1 MRRVAF
7 FLGILAFCAFSQSAH
22 AATLSVNPDSG
33 TYSVGDT
40 IIARI
45 IVSSDTSINAVS
57 GALSVSSALSI
68 DSISKTNSVLNFW
81 VSEPS
86 ASGSTAQFEG
96 VSLSGFSGSSGR
108 VVTVTLRARKAGTAS
123 VSLQSGQVLANDG
136 QGTDV
141 TGPLLGATYT
151 IVEKAAVPVK
161 EKPAPVV
168 TPAETEP
175 VVETPAVTPSSVQP
189 PVIHLGI
196 KEGSSAIIGSSAYP
210 KSTAVLSFVAVSG
223 SKVFISGSADANG
236 AFEFTVPAVLKNGPY
251 AVTASMVLSDG
262 TQTESSEPLTV
273 EVGGMFGFLN
283 WELSTYV
290 ALGVIIALILLL
302 GYFLKQ
308 GYLTKPAGSSAEVR
322 REVHEA
328 EDVLHRSFN
337 VLRQDLSEHGKK
349 ASERSPNQEKTD
361 TASIKKDLD
370 DAEEVI
376 AKELKDIDSGTAGKT
391 K

>member
-1 MRRVAF
+1 MRRLLFFAGIAF
-7 FLGILAFCAFSQSAH
+7 LFAVSPYAY
-22 AATLSVNPDSG
+22 AATLSITPDAG

-40 IIARI
+40 ISARVV
-45 IVSSDTSINAVS
+45 VSSSASINAVS
-57 GALSVSSALSI
+57 GSLSVSGAVTV
-68 DSISKTNSVLNFW
+68 DSVSKTGSVLNFW

-86 ASGSTAQFEG
+86 FSASTAQFEG
-96 VSLSGFSGSSGR
+96 VSLAGFSGSSGR
-108 VVTVTLRARKAGTAS
+108 VVTVTLKARKTGTGTITF
-123 VSLQSGQVLANDG
+123 QSGQVLANDG

-141 TGPLLGATYT
+141 TGTMTGATYT
-151 IVEKAAVPVK
+151 VIEKAAPAPTPK
-161 EKPAPVV
+161 EKA
-168 TPAETEP
+168 PAEETS
-175 VVETPAVTPSSVQP
+175 VETEQATAPPPSLQP
-189 PVIHLGI
+189 PVIHLGV
-196 KEGSSAIIGSSAYP
+196 KDGNSTIIGSSAYP
-210 KSTAVLSFVAVSG
+210 KSIAVLSFVAVSG
-223 SKVFISGSADANG
+223 SKVFISGSTDTTG
-236 AFEFTVPAVLKNGPY
+236 AFEFAVPSVLRNGPY
-251 AVTASMVLSDG
+251 AVTASMLLPDG

-283 WELSTYV
+283 WELSTYI

-308 GYLTKPAGSSAEVR
+308 GYLGKPAGSSAEVR

-361 TASIKKDLD
+361 TVSIKKDLD

-376 AKELKDIDSGTAGKT
+376 AKELKDIDSGAEGKS